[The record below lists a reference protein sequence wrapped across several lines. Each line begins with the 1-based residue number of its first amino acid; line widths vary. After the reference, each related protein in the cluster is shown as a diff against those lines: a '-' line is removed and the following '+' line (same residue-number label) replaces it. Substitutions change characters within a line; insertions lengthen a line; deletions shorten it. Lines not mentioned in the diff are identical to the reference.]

1 MEAPA
6 RHRSDWA
13 ELARDMNDLGPE
25 VQALSFASNAMI
37 SRQMRQ
43 QIQTLQGQSRLIVG
57 LFVAQA
63 LLLLAFGALLAL
75 LRVAALHAVAQLC
88 AVFRACPQVERVILY
103 GSRAKG
109 NYRVGS
115 DIDLTVEGEG
125 LSLAQL
131 LAMESQIDELLLP
144 WMVDLSLK
152 DRIDNPALLDHIARV
167 GLTFYERGR
176 ADA

>member
-1 MEAPA
+1 MTGE
-6 RHRSDWA
+6 
-13 ELARDMNDLGPE
+13 
-25 VQALSFASNAMI
+25 
-37 SRQMRQ
+37 SRF
-43 QIQTLQGQSRLIVG
+43 G
-57 LFVAQA
+57 LP
-63 LLLLAFGALLAL
+63 
-75 LRVAALHAVAQLC
+75 LHAVEKLC
-88 AVFRACPQVERVILY
+88 AVFRDCPQVERVILY

-167 GLTFYERGR
+167 GLPFYERGR
-176 ADA
+176 VDA

>member
-1 MEAPA
+1 MTDE
-6 RHRSDWA
+6 
-13 ELARDMNDLGPE
+13 
-25 VQALSFASNAMI
+25 
-37 SRQMRQ
+37 SRF
-43 QIQTLQGQSRLIVG
+43 G
-57 LFVAQA
+57 LP
-63 LLLLAFGALLAL
+63 
-75 LRVAALHAVAQLC
+75 LHAVEKLC
-88 AVFRACPQVERVILY
+88 AVFRAYPQVERVILY

-152 DRIDNPALLDHIARV
+152 DHIDNPALLDHIARV

>member
-1 MEAPA
+1 MTGE
-6 RHRSDWA
+6 
-13 ELARDMNDLGPE
+13 
-25 VQALSFASNAMI
+25 
-37 SRQMRQ
+37 SRF
-43 QIQTLQGQSRLIVG
+43 G
-57 LFVAQA
+57 LP
-63 LLLLAFGALLAL
+63 
-75 LRVAALHAVAQLC
+75 LHAVEKLC
-88 AVFRACPQVERVILY
+88 AVFHACPQVERVILY

-115 DIDLTVEGEG
+115 DIDLTVEGKG

-167 GLTFYERGR
+167 GLPFYERGR

>member
-1 MEAPA
+1 
-6 RHRSDWA
+6 
-13 ELARDMNDLGPE
+13 
-25 VQALSFASNAMI
+25 
-37 SRQMRQ
+37 MR
-43 QIQTLQGQSRLIVG
+43 
-57 LFVAQA
+57 
-63 LLLLAFGALLAL
+63 
-75 LRVAALHAVAQLC
+75 C
-88 AVFRACPQVERVILY
+88 FRACPQVERVILY

-167 GLTFYERGR
+167 GLPFYERGR